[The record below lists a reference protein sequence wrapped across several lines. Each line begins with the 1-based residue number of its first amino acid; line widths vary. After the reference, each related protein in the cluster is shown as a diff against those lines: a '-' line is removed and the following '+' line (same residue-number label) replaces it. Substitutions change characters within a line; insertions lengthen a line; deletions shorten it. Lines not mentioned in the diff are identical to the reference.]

1 LPALA
6 LPYVYSALTTIEL
19 TANPGYD
26 PNANKSG
33 CEIFW
38 EGLKRSLANLSDAQK
53 CGIVIGMLLVL
64 VACLVVTIIAPEA
77 AAAVAAMGKVVL
89 EFVIGVVS
97 AAAIT
102 AVAAVSTGGDVAEEV
117 VNATA
122 DAILICGIFAFV
134 SAGISAIKTGVRSVR
149 NAKLIGSSQTG
160 AQPQSTVNQ
169 NAKDIWPSNDG
180 FAGRPVKIKL
190 TKGTVI
196 DRYGAP
202 SGKFAAPAGT
212 PFEMRS
218 LPQEYLVTKTLHVYQ
233 VAKPI
238 TVMSGISAPWFGQ
251 MGGGVQYMFKKSI
264 EKLLKSG
271 VLIEIL

>member
-1 LPALA
+1 M
-6 LPYVYSALTTIEL
+6 
-19 TANPGYD
+19 TAV
-26 PNANKSG
+26 
-33 CEIFW
+33 F
-38 EGLKRSLANLSDAQK
+38 
-53 CGIVIGMLLVL
+53 
-64 VACLVVTIIAPEA
+64 APEA
-77 AAAVAAMGKVVL
+77 SAAVVAMGRVVIG
-89 EFVIGVVS
+89 FIVGVVS
-97 AAAIT
+97 AAAISRVIALCSSGDIAEAIT
-102 AVAAVSTGGDVAEEV
+102 SAA
-117 VNATA
+117 A
-122 DAILICGIFAFV
+122 DAILIGGIIAFV
-134 SAGISAIKTGVRSVR
+134 SAGVNAVKTVVRSVR